1 MDGHFMAFKIELLG
15 ELILIVVCLGEEG
28 HFGSA
33 VEVVPSLFDMHIT
46 TNYSSRASHL
56 HHMTECRGS
65 LRIIPG
71 DSHKLRDFRSVLDRG
86 MSRLSTLAVR
96 QFTGRRAGVRTAQA
110 TVQRTRLAVFSRI
123 AGAIS
128 TIILVNGD
136 IGFYNGSN
144 TRRGVCRL

>member
-33 VEVVPSLFDMHIT
+33 VEVVSSLFDMHIT
-46 TNYSSRASHL
+46 TKYSSRASHL

-71 DSHKLRDFRSVLDRG
+71 DCHKLRDFRSVLDRR

-96 QFTGRRAGVRTAQA
+96 QFTGRRAGVGTTQA
-110 TVQRTRLAVFSRI
+110 TVQRAGLAVFSRI
-123 AGAIS
+123 ASPVS
-128 TIILVNGD
+128 TVIPVNGD
-136 IGFYNGSN
+136 VGFYNGGY
-144 TRRGVCRL
+144 TRRSVCRL

>member
-96 QFTGRRAGVRTAQA
+96 QFTGRRAGVGTTQA
-110 TVQRTRLAVFSRI
+110 TVQRAGLAVFSRI
-123 AGAIS
+123 ACSIS
-128 TIILVNGD
+128 AVIPVNGD
-136 IGFYNGSN
+136 VGFYDGSN
-144 TRRGVCRL
+144 TRRSVRRL